1 MEDFL
6 SFRFGNVSSEDLH
19 LKVISVSDRYEKQVA
34 PPHKDYTSSI
44 IGGDGSA
51 YFGSTFEPRDFKI
64 EVAFDSVSE
73 KNWRKISQIFSTDK
87 LQDLIF
93 DELPYK
99 VYKAKLKSK
108 PEFKAIC
115 FYDEKLKQR
124 VYKGEGSLTFVCY
137 FPYAYC
143 FNKYLVKAADYYKE
157 DGVRKFFNVNY
168 NNNEIWKGGF
178 SSFSQAE
185 DGELF
190 FNLNGEKQLSDTRN
204 YFDNVP
210 EWAESSGLLYS
221 PTLDNEKGL
230 IYMPQY
236 SKINNINMD
245 IGIEKENGMIG
256 SRILVYN
263 PGDIPIDFKLK
274 IDNALKQRGSKFC
287 IRRYNV
293 QQLPISMAVDYTF
306 MKTQNLED
314 NKNFKYGNKYFKKIK
329 INENEED
336 INTVEYEEIK
346 DLHPDFA
353 YVAEPIPREKLG
365 DYIRLFYYQSSL
377 IDNSYCIEEGEHI
390 ANRYEELYN
399 NCSTNREFYEL
410 YWTTLIMLLSNYK
423 SNIIFE
429 EKDFSEFLDNYINNP
444 PEFFRQNFELLYPQI
459 NFNINSLPIWYT
471 DDYLKINLKDNKEN
485 VLFLDTEKRILY
497 NETIENTFPVKK
509 TKNIFNEAIEEGHW
523 FKIPTGW
530 SLIDIIPVC
539 DDKDWGG
546 KTWLDARDFQWGYGE
561 DKKIKELFD
570 KVYHRAAQDYL
581 KKEQFEEEELN
592 FRNDSELEKYK
603 DNKFAYDLLR
613 ELSIQK
619 EYKFL
624 KTIQLYW
631 YAQKGKDSIKGEI
644 KEWWFYA
651 CNYIWANFPPLY
663 YGYADILNKAEI
675 EYNPLFY

>member
-44 IGGDGSA
+44 TGGDSSA

-64 EVAFDSVSE
+64 EVAFDSISE
-73 KNWRKISQIFSTDK
+73 KIWRKISQVFSTDK

-99 VYKAKLKSK
+99 VYKAKLKNK
-108 PEFKAIC
+108 PEFKTIC

-168 NNNEIWKGGF
+168 NNSEIWKGGF
-178 SSFSQAE
+178 PSFKQAQ

-204 YFDNVP
+204 YFDNVS

-221 PTLDNEKGL
+221 PTLDNKKGL

-245 IGIEKENGMIG
+245 IGIEKENGIIG

-314 NKNFKYGNKYFKKIK
+314 NKNFKYGNKYFKRIK

-336 INTVEYEEIK
+336 INTIEYEEIK

-377 IDNSYCIEEGEHI
+377 VDSSYCIEEGEHI

-399 NCSTNREFYEL
+399 SCATDREIYEL
-410 YWTTLIMLLSNYK
+410 YWTTLIMLLSSYET
-423 SNIIFE
+423 NIVFE

-497 NETIENTFPVKK
+497 NETIENTFPIKK

-539 DDKDWGG
+539 DDEDWGG

-561 DKKIKELFD
+561 DEKIKEFFD
-570 KVYHRAAQDYL
+570 KIYHRAAQDYL
-581 KKEQFEEEELN
+581 EKEQFDEEELN

-631 YAQKGKDSIKGEI
+631 YAQKGKDNIKGEI